1 MTAPFQYLLITV
13 KVLTLEEVSFSGTQN
28 PKTFVNT
35 LTVNVIA
42 INFYNFRKRLQIS
55 KQSK

>member
-13 KVLTLEEVSFSGTQN
+13 KVLTLEEVSFSGIQN

-35 LTVNVIA
+35 LTVDVIG